1 MKKTFMVLL
10 ITILSLHGYSQI
22 SYEKGYYIN
31 NADQKT
37 ECFIKNM
44 DWKNNPDNFEY
55 KLTLNGASENTD
67 IKTVKEF
74 GIDNTSRYIRHDIK
88 LDRSSKITSHL
99 DHDKAP
105 LFNEEQHFLK
115 VLVEGKATLYLYE
128 ASNLK
133 RYFYT
138 IDSVEVEPLVFKNF
152 LTTDNKVG
160 TNNEFKQQ
168 LWNNLKCPSFK
179 MNRMEHLEYK
189 NNSLINLFVDYN
201 ECTNADFVNYENKTK
216 TNLFHVTLRPRF
228 NNSSLL
234 IENPS
239 SGAKDTDFGTN
250 SGFGFGIEL
259 EYILPFNKNKWSVSV
274 EPTYQRFDDKGRS
287 KLNKVFNE
295 ELFVTVDYTSI
306 ELPISLRHYF
316 FLNNDSKI
324 YANISYTFNVRS
336 DVSIEF
342 VRGDGLSLGKME
354 GQSGNNFAFGIGYK
368 FKARY
373 SLEIRYLT
381 SREILENYVE
391 WDSKLQTT
399 SFILGYTIF

>member
-1 MKKTFMVLL
+1 MKKTFLVLL
-10 ITILSLHGYSQI
+10 ITCLTLHGYSQI

-31 NADQKT
+31 NLNQKID
-37 ECFIKNM
+37 CYIKNM
-44 DWKNNPDNFEY
+44 DWKNNPDNFEF
-55 KLTLNGASENTD
+55 KLTPDGPSEIAN
-67 IKTVKEF
+67 INTVKEF
-74 GIDNTSRYIRHDIK
+74 GLINTSKYVRHTVKI
-88 LDRSSKITSHL
+88 DRSPETANQL
-99 DHDKAP
+99 THDKAP
-105 LFNEEQHFLK
+105 IYNEEQKFLN
-115 VLVEGKATLYLYE
+115 VLIEGKASLYLYE
-128 ASNLK
+128 AGNLK

-138 IDSVEVEPLVFKNF
+138 TDSLEVEPLVFKSF
-152 LTTDNKVG
+152 LKADNKVG
-160 TNNEFKQQ
+160 QNNEFKQQ

-179 MNRMEHLEYK
+179 MNRMESLEY
-189 NNSLINLFVDYN
+189 NDRSLIKLFEDYN
-201 ECTNADFVNYENKTK
+201 ECIEEDFVSYQNKTK
-216 TNLFHVTLRPRF
+216 ANIYHITLRPRF

-234 IENPS
+234 IENPAS
-239 SGAKDTDFGTN
+239 RAKDTDFGSN

-259 EYILPFNKNKWSVSV
+259 EYILPFNKNKWSISI

-295 ELFVTVDYTSI
+295 ELFVSVDYRSI

-324 YANISYTFNVRS
+324 FANISYTFNVRS

-342 VRGDGLSLGKME
+342 ERGDGIKLTPLNGK
-354 GQSGNNFAFGIGYK
+354 SGNNYGFGVGYK
-368 FKARY
+368 FKDRY

-381 SREILENYVE
+381 SREILENYMA